1 MDGTESA
8 FYSFKFLQLDNR
20 KGLTTSKMVLLTMTP
35 AMVAAVKVYTAGG
48 GSASNPD
55 EPTLDEAIVGKPISH
70 GQIIDIAEF
79 LKNNSDTVQQGTK
92 DGNPVSLSLA
102 DLLRG
107 SSVYMPPPE
116 PKPQPS
122 AEYQALMAD
131 LRKREEARS
140 YERMLNSS
148 TSTET
153 FSRRFPNAKYGH
165 LFDSGTKSDDEDDI
179 TYKDVD
185 RQLTLIINVL
195 VTVIA
200 CSIAVWIVARR
211 WDTPQRLAL
220 SMFSSIVLA
229 IAEVVVY
236 WGYINRLKNAKKTER
251 KKVEKK
257 KITETW
263 IIESRKGESQPV
275 NIISRPEHSSDESLR
290 LRKTKGS

>member
-1 MDGTESA
+1 
-8 FYSFKFLQLDNR
+8 
-20 KGLTTSKMVLLTMTP
+20 MTP
-35 AMVAAVKVYTAGG
+35 AVVAAVKVYVAGG
-48 GSASNPD
+48 GSASNPN
-55 EPTLDEAIVGKPISH
+55 EPTLDDATVGKAISH
-70 GQIIDIAEF
+70 NQIIDIAEF
-79 LKNNSDTVQQGTK
+79 LKKNSDTVQQETQN
-92 DGNPVSLSLA
+92 GNPIPLSLA

-107 SSVYMPPPE
+107 SSVYIPPPK

-122 AEYQALMAD
+122 TEYQALMAR
-131 LRKREEARS
+131 LRKKEEARS
-140 YERMLNSS
+140 YERMLNPS

-153 FSRRFPNAKYGH
+153 FSQRFPNAKYGH
-165 LFDSGTKSDDEDDI
+165 LFDSGTKSDDEDDM

-220 SMFSSIVLA
+220 SMFSSVVLA

-236 WGYINRLKNAKKTER
+236 WGYINRLKTAKKTER
-251 KKVEKK
+251 KRVEKK

-263 IIESRKGESQPV
+263 IIESRKGKSQPV
-275 NIISRPEHSSDESLR
+275 NIISPRPEHSSDESLR
-290 LRKTKGS
+290 LRKKKGS